1 MYASFYDA
9 AMGLNDEDFREY
21 ILALKDYA
29 LYGIEYTSRNPMV
42 NALLTMAQP
51 NLEAAAKRRAKQ
63 VKNGEYGILGGRPR
77 KGETAE
83 EYKARKAK
91 TINNPMGF
99 QPETLNEDVKVDE
112 NVKEDEKENE
122 NAKAN
127 VETWISNIANNC
139 DRSDSIYT
147 NKPFS
152 SRTSNLGGSQTDS
165 REKPRLARP
174 QQEVISAPSNQQ
186 KESRDQSN
194 HRVIKC
200 GNIINLDEVEEGE
213 PPLWLD
219 CDLNDLPPLED
230 DGWTPPPPE
239 LQHNI
244 VELPTTNLKTALA
257 NGWERQENLERTI
270 SKEVQMLIDCEG
282 RKKPKELYSIHFA
295 RATKAIME
303 YSQCDKKAAEDLIK
317 KLKEAFKAEPIP
329 EEPNDKDLFSKK

>member
-9 AMGLNDEDFREY
+9 AMELNDEDFREY

-99 QPETLNEDVKVDE
+99 QPETLNVDVKVDE

-127 VETWISNIANNC
+127 VETWISNIANDC

-147 NKPFS
+147 NKLFS
-152 SRTSNLGGSQTDS
+152 SRTSNLGESQTDS
-165 REKPRLARP
+165 REKPRQARP

-200 GNIINLDEVEEGE
+200 GNIVNLDEVEPAE
-213 PPLWLD
+213 PPIWLD

-230 DGWTPPPPE
+230 EGWTPPPPE

-244 VELPTTNLKTALA
+244 IELPTTNLKTALVD
-257 NGWERQENLERTI
+257 GKKLQDLEHTI
-270 SKEVQMLIDCEG
+270 SKEVQMLIDCEEG
-282 RKKPKELYSIHFA
+282 KKPKEFYSIYFKK
-295 RATKAIME
+295 ATKALME
-303 YSQCDKKAAEDLIK
+303 YNQCSKATAENMITQ
-317 KLKEAFKAEPIP
+317 LKEAFRAELIV
-329 EEPNDKDLFSKK
+329 EARDNEGLFSKK